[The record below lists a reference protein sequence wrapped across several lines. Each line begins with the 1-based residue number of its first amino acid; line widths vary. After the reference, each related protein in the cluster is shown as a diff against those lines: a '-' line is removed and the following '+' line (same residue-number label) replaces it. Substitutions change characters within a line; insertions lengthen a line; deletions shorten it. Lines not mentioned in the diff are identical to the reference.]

1 MTWLR
6 FAVLCAAEQTE
17 SPRLLQILEYLRRK
31 MTMKEIQMLKDGNR
45 KYLQA
50 KREIGDISQ
59 AIREDTCR
67 NGQHPYALIVT
78 CSDARVVPEAI
89 FQAGIGDLFIIR
101 VAGNVIDNH
110 QLGSIEY
117 AALHLGVNLIV
128 VMGHTHCGAVD
139 AAINHAPEGYIRFI
153 TEEIRAA
160 IGDETDPYKAS
171 CLNVRRSIELI
182 ESSIVIQLD
191 EEEEGLRVIGAMYDI
206 ETGEVTF
213 MDE

>member
-1 MTWLR
+1 
-6 FAVLCAAEQTE
+6 
-17 SPRLLQILEYLRRK
+17 
-31 MTMKEIQMLKDGNR
+31 
-45 KYLQA
+45 
-50 KREIGDISQ
+50 
-59 AIREDTCR
+59 
-67 NGQHPYALIVT
+67 
-78 CSDARVVPEAI
+78 
-89 FQAGIGDLFIIR
+89 
-101 VAGNVIDNH
+101 
-110 QLGSIEY
+110 
-117 AALHLGVNLIV
+117 
-128 VMGHTHCGAVD
+128 MGHTHCGAVD

>member
-1 MTWLR
+1 
-6 FAVLCAAEQTE
+6 
-17 SPRLLQILEYLRRK
+17 
-31 MTMKEIQMLKDGNR
+31 MKEIQMLKDGNR

-67 NGQHPYALIVT
+67 NGQHPYALIIT
-78 CSDARVVPEAI
+78 CSDARVIPEAI

-101 VAGNVIDNH
+101 VAGNV
-110 QLGSIEY
+110 SIEY

-171 CLNVRRSIELI
+171 CLNVRRSIDLI

-206 ETGEVTF
+206 ETGEVSF